1 MAILSPGTP
10 APFFEGKLAAGQRLS
25 SNDLKGRRFA
35 LYFYP
40 KDDTPGC
47 TAQACSIRDN
57 FDLLEGSGLEVI
69 GVSADS
75 EASHQK
81 FTEKYQLPF
90 RLIADDD
97 HAISE
102 AYGVWGEKNNYGK
115 KYMGI
120 SRTTFII
127 NKDGVIEHVLR
138 KIDTAGAAAQM
149 LALIQT

>member
-1 MAILSPGTP
+1 MATLSPGIP
-10 APFFEGKLAAGQRLS
+10 APFFEGKLAGGQRVSLD
-25 SNDLKGRRFA
+25 DLKGRHFA

-120 SRTTFII
+120 SRTTFIV
-127 NKDGVIEHVLR
+127 NKDGVIEHVLQ
-138 KIDTAGAAAQM
+138 KIDTGNAAAQM
-149 LALIQT
+149 LALIQ